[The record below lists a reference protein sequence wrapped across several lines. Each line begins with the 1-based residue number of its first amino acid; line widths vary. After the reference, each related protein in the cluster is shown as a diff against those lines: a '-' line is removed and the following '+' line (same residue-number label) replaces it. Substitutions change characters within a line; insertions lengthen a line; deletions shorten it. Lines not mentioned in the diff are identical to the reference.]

1 MLDILDKTVCDN
13 LTMKKILTKYI
24 GEKVLIE
31 YNLGR
36 NKIEKFEGKISKLY
50 NALFLVEN
58 PNNCNDV
65 KSFSYSDLITRTVKI
80 YK

>member
-13 LTMKKILTKYI
+13 QTMKKVLSKYI
-24 GEKVLIE
+24 GQHVLIE

-36 NKIEKFEGKISKLY
+36 NKIEKYEGTIKSLY
-50 NALFLVEN
+50 NVVFLVLVKEEI
-58 PNNCNDV
+58 
-65 KSFSYSDLITRTVKI
+65 KSFSYSDLITKTIKI

>member
-13 LTMKKILTKYI
+13 ITMRKILSKYL
-24 GEKVLIE
+24 GQRVLIE

-36 NKIEKFEGKISKLY
+36 NKIEKYEGIIKKLY
-50 NALFLVEN
+50 NVIFII
-58 PNNCNDV
+58 DV
-65 KSFSYSDLITRTVKI
+65 NGGTKSFSYSDLITKTIKI